1 MIHRFTERQS
11 NVPLLR
17 TFALIALVVLI
28 GVTASAQQDLATIQ
42 GSVTDQTGAF
52 VAGAT
57 VTVRSEAANVE
68 RTATT
73 SEDGTFSVPQ
83 LRPGVYTV
91 SVEQTGFDTATAS
104 EIQLGVGQNRQLD
117 FALAVT
123 GTGTTDVNVVAD
135 SVTLETD
142 SARLGANVTAREVL
156 ELPVNGRNVSQLYN
170 LAPGAQNNG
179 TGNFNEIRFNARS
192 NQQNQQRLDGIEA
205 TAVFDA
211 SPGYLTVQGSQFRL
225 QTSLENIQEFRV
237 DSSNY
242 PAEYG
247 TGTGGQINV
256 VGKSGSNNF
265 NGSLFEYFRNDALD
279 ARNFFDGAQKS
290 KLRLNQFGGSL
301 GGRIISDRLFFF
313 GSYEG
318 LRQRAGFNII
328 ELTLSQQARDFIN
341 SGGVTNAALFF
352 PNTNTPD
359 VNDTRLT
366 ASDLARIAQLRATGL
381 VSAFPL
387 GNRPDLDANP
397 LTRPPVTQQFIQT
410 NNVAQLD
417 ENAVSIR
424 FDANLDQAGKFTFF
438 TRYQRSTGELISPDG
453 TAGRFLLATQQPD
466 NFVTSLQQIYGANV
480 VNETKIGF
488 NRAPT
493 TLTTQTPTFAGVNGF
508 DLSSSS
514 INLGGSIV
522 NPGVNGGA
530 STGLST
536 PGGLTR
542 QSSAGNG
549 RAQPIDAGSFSLI
562 DNLSIVKGN
571 HQLKFGGEFRNI
583 SVQFDQLGG
592 TTYSFGSVNDFLLN
606 QNVTAAFIGDL
617 SAPGD
622 FSIATNPITTFR
634 RPIGGLHRGQ
644 QYYLIGYGQDQ
655 WNIRP
660 NLTIN
665 YGLRYEFY
673 STNRER
679 DDRAI
684 TFDAGSLRLLSSSVL
699 PLRPEADDF
708 YTAVKGN
715 FAPRLA
721 LTYSPQR
728 SFFGIF
734 NNTTV
739 FRVGGGLYYGPGQY
753 EDLIQPIESD
763 VFRTVASG
771 SLSPTFNN
779 VFSNTTLPQTNF
791 TPRAYDV
798 NGYRV
803 PERVAQY
810 GASVQQ
816 ELPGN
821 TVLTLAYVGSQGRN
835 LFQRSI
841 VNRILP
847 GQAVITGGGTTALPS
862 GVGVINRID
871 PATGRVAAVTTAREL
886 TLINQALDTTPGSA
900 TFGTIVAR
908 NGSNVSPFG
917 EIDFKTSGG
926 RDNYNALQATL
937 NRRFTAGLT
946 LGAQY
951 TYGRSIGTTQG
962 SNEAQTAQN
971 PFNFNEER
979 GNNTFDIR
987 HSANVTALYELPVG
1001 ENRLFNLGSVG
1012 NSIFGGLQLGGIYNG
1027 RSGVPLDIRITR
1039 ADLAIRCDRPEGCPV
1054 TANANGSA
1062 AANTAFIP
1070 FGTIGRFTAP
1080 GGAAANPALPPG
1092 FIAIVNTPGGNASR
1106 NTRRPDY
1113 VAGANPYTNE
1123 GGLNFLNPAAF
1134 TIPQPGTYGNLGR
1147 NALFG
1152 PVFHQFDLTLQK
1164 RFRITEG
1171 TNVEFRTEVYNL
1183 FNKAN
1188 FANPPVLLT
1197 EQLPNITAAIDPASG
1212 LVTTSRGSGIQPGQ
1226 PFATTGTGGVPNF
1239 GLINST
1245 VGRTVGLGTNRQIQF
1260 ALRLNF

>member
-1 MIHRFTERQS
+1 MIDPKIKDRRPRAILFAGRVLMLAVLT
-11 NVPLLR
+11 LLFGFH
-17 TFALIALVVLI
+17 TF
-28 GVTASAQQDLATIQ
+28 AQQDLATFT
-42 GSVTDQTGAF
+42 GTVTDATGA
-52 VAGAT
+52 VIAGAT
-57 VTVRSEAANVE
+57 VTVRSDALAIE

-73 SEDGTFSVPQ
+73 TDEGVYTVPQ
-83 LRPGVYTV
+83 LRPGVYSVTV
-91 SVEQTGFDTATAS
+91 AQTGFSEATANEV
-104 EIQLGVGQNRQLD
+104 EIGVGQNRTLD
-117 FALAVT
+117 FSLTAGGGTEVVNVTAGDAVT
-123 GTGTTDVNVVAD
+123 IDTGSN
-135 SVTLETD
+135 
-142 SARLGANVTAREVL
+142 RLGANVTAREVE

-247 TGTGGQINV
+247 TGTGGQINII
-256 VGKSGSNNF
+256 GKSGSNNF
-265 NGSLFEYFRNDALD
+265 NGSVFEYFRNDKLD
-279 ARNFFDGAQKS
+279 ARNFFDGAEKS

-301 GGRIISDRLFFF
+301 GGRIIKDRLFFF

-328 ELTLSQQARDFIN
+328 ETTLSQDARNFIN
-341 SGGVTNAALFF
+341 FFNGTNVAAGANAVGEAARASLGLSTTAANQAANASTASATFGTPNAAAFTTSRL
-352 PNTNTPD
+352 NQL
-359 VNDTRLT
+359 RLT
-366 ASDLARIAQLRATGL
+366 GL
-381 VSAFPL
+381 LNTFPL
-387 GNRPDLDANP
+387 GNRPDLDMRAG
-397 LTRPPVTQQFIQT
+397 LASSQDFIQT

-417 ENAVSIR
+417 EDAFSIR
-424 FDANLDQAGKFTFF
+424 FDANLDQAGKFTLF
-438 TRYQRSTGELISPDG
+438 TRYQRDTGELVSPDG
-453 TAGRFLLATQQPD
+453 TTNRFLLSTQQPD
-466 NFVTSLQQIYGANV
+466 NFVTSLQQIYGGNI

-508 DLSSSS
+508 DLTSSS

-562 DNLSIVKGN
+562 DNLSVVAGN
-571 HQLKFGGEFRNI
+571 HTLKFGGEFRNI
-583 SVQFDQLGG
+583 SVRFDQLGG
-592 TTYSFGSVNDFLLN
+592 TTFSFGSVNDFLLN

-634 RPIGGLHRGQ
+634 RPVGGVHRGQ

-684 TFDAGSLRLLSSSVL
+684 TFDAGTLRLLSSSVL
-699 PLRPEADDF
+699 PLRPEADEF
-708 YTAVKGN
+708 YSGVKGN
-715 FAPRLA
+715 FGPRLA
-721 LTYSPQR
+721 VTYAPAR
-728 SFFGIF
+728 F
-734 NNTTV
+734 NNRTV
-739 FRVGGGLYYGPGQY
+739 FRIGGGLYYGPGQY

-763 VFRTVASG
+763 VFRTTATG
-771 SLSPTFNN
+771 SLSPTFTN
-779 VFSNTTLPQTNF
+779 VFANTTLPQTNF

-798 NGYRV
+798 SGYRV

-816 ELPGN
+816 QLPGN

-847 GQAVITGGGTTALPS
+847 GQAVITGGSTTALPA
-862 GVGVINRID
+862 GVGVINRIN
-871 PATGRVAAVTTAREL
+871 PATGRVEAVTTAREL
-886 TLINQALDTTPGSA
+886 TLINQALDTTAGSA
-900 TFGTIVAR
+900 TFGTVVAR

-917 EIDFKTSGG
+917 EIDYKTSGG

-951 TYGRSIGTTQG
+951 TYGHSIGTTQG

-971 PFNFNEER
+971 PFDFNEER

-1001 ENRLFNLGSVG
+1001 ESRLLNLGSVG
-1012 NSIFGGLQLGGIYNG
+1012 NSIFGGLQVGGIYNG

-1039 ADLAIRCDRPEGCPV
+1039 ADL
-1054 TANANGSA
+1054 S
-1062 AANTAFIP
+1062 
-1070 FGTIGRFTAP
+1070 
-1080 GGAAANPALPPG
+1080 
-1092 FIAIVNTPGGNASR
+1092 
-1106 NTRRPDY
+1106 
-1113 VAGANPYTNE
+1113 
-1123 GGLNFLNPAAF
+1123 
-1134 TIPQPGTYGNLGR
+1134 
-1147 NALFG
+1147 
-1152 PVFHQFDLTLQK
+1152 TL
-1164 RFRITEG
+1164 R
-1171 TNVEFRTEVYNL
+1171 
-1183 FNKAN
+1183 
-1188 FANPPVLLT
+1188 
-1197 EQLPNITAAIDPASG
+1197 
-1212 LVTTSRGSGIQPGQ
+1212 
-1226 PFATTGTGGVPNF
+1226 
-1239 GLINST
+1239 
-1245 VGRTVGLGTNRQIQF
+1245 
-1260 ALRLNF
+1260 